1 MQYPSAS
8 DLEACL
14 KSLAAEAGD
23 ATTKPFRVDVVPLHG
38 GQPPMYTVVIL
49 SGAKEPLRKKLA
61 YTLSRS
67 FSLGVSSFMLT
78 GDEAVRL
85 MKHCHPG

>member
-1 MQYPSAS
+1 
-8 DLEACL
+8 
-14 KSLAAEAGD
+14 
-23 ATTKPFRVDVVPLHG
+23 
-38 GQPPMYTVVIL
+38 MYTVVIL